1 MIPPKIEDLEE
12 NTPQGGGAAALVA
25 ELIDACD
32 ALNHASAEFR
42 RRVDQLPTDMMRV
55 GRVMIGFHLVDGQ
68 PVPIFAENP
77 QDLNLIMDRWEQA
90 LRGAGGSDRDLKT
103 VSTIRQLFLG
113 DLEADRKRV
122 SDFTSMLG
130 IPAAL
135 DAMTAAQER
144 HQAAAH
150 AINRHRARGLS
161 DANALAMFLA
171 LQAREKADPAAY
183 GAVAVALQ
191 RSIAEEV
198 SGTDQAPM
206 MEG

>member
-1 MIPPKIEDLEE
+1 MIPPKIENIE
-12 NTPQGGGAAALVA
+12 NDTPQADGAGALVA
-25 ELIDACD
+25 ELIDAGD

-42 RRVDQLPTDMMRV
+42 RRVDQLPIDMMRV

-68 PVPIFAENP
+68 PAPIFAENP

-90 LRGAGGSDRDLKT
+90 LRSAGGSDRDLKT

-113 DLEADRKRV
+113 DLEADKKRV
-122 SDFTSMLG
+122 TDFTSMLG

-150 AINRHRARGLS
+150 AINRYRARGLS
-161 DANALAMFLA
+161 DANALATFLA
-171 LQAREKADPAAY
+171 LQARKKADPAAY

-191 RSIAEEV
+191 RCIAEHIAGAEL
-198 SGTDQAPM
+198 APM
-206 MEG
+206 VDG